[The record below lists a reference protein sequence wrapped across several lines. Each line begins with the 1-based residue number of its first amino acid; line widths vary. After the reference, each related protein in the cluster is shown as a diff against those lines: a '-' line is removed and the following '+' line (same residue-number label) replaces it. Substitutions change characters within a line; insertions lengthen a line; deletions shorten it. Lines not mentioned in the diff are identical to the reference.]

1 MINNSCPFIVVLS
14 TYQYFWDELL
24 CFGAVSCESNGVR
37 RLLGAVIY
45 ANQSDTRLNSERVA
59 IELGQLVF
67 FAKPLSNN

>member
-1 MINNSCPFIVVLS
+1 MINNSCPFIVVS
-14 TYQYFWDELL
+14 KVDKLL

-59 IELGQLVF
+59 VELGQLVF